1 MDVSIGVLARL
12 TGFPVKTIRY
22 YSEIGLVP
30 EAGRTAAGYRRY
42 DETGLARVELV
53 RTLRELGFDL
63 ATIGGVATRKRSI
76 QEVAGA
82 NADAIDLHIRQLTL
96 RRAVLRAIVRG
107 NARPEEVQRMTA
119 FASASADEAGRIM
132 DEFLSSVF
140 ADHGDNPF
148 AVRMRAALPA
158 LPDEPTEAQ
167 VDAWIELAGLV
178 GDPEFRERVRQMVI
192 QGEHHRKASGI
203 SDTDEVTQRAG
214 MAVVEKA
221 GAAVAAGI
229 TSDSPGADPIV
240 TEVVGL
246 FASAA
251 GRQDNHAYRAEL
263 AAQLEMFSDGRVER
277 YWHLIGLINGWPER
291 PSLMPAYE
299 WFMTALKS

>member
-192 QGEHHRKASGI
+192 QGEHHRKASAI

-251 GRQDNHAYRAEL
+251 GRQDNDAYRAEL

>member
-1 MDVSIGVLARL
+1 MDVSIGELARL
-12 TGFPVKTIRY
+12 TGLPVKTIRY

-30 EAGRTAAGYRRY
+30 EARRTQAGYRRY

-63 ATIGGVATRKRSI
+63 ATIRGVGTRTRSI
-76 QEVAGA
+76 EQVAGA
-82 NADAIDLHIRQLTL
+82 HADAIDLHIRQLIL
-96 RRAVLRAIVRG
+96 RRAVLRAIARG
-107 NARPEEVQRMTA
+107 TSQPQEVQRMAA

-132 DEFLSSVF
+132 EEFLSSVF
-140 ADHGDNPF
+140 ADHDNNPF

-158 LPDEPTEAQ
+158 LPDEPTDAE

-192 QGEHHRKASGI
+192 QGELQRNASGI
-203 SDTDEVTQRAG
+203 SDTDEATQRAG

-221 GAAVAAGI
+221 SAAVAAGI
-229 TSDSPGADPIV
+229 TPDSPGAGPIV

-246 FASAA
+246 FASAV
-251 GRQDNHAYRAEL
+251 GRDDDHAYRAEL
-263 AAQLEMFSDGRVER
+263 AAQLEMFSDRRVER
-277 YWHLIGLINGWPER
+277 YWQLIDLINGWPER
-291 PSLMPAYE
+291 LSMMPAYE
-299 WFMTALKS
+299 WFMTALKN